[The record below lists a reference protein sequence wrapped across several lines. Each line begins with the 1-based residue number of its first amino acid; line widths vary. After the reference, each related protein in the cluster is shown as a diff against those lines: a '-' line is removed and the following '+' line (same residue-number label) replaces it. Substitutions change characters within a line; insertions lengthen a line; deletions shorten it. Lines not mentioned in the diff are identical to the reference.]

1 MYIITHISWKAGEAT
16 SQSSL
21 CDACKHS
28 RTWVEGSFSRV
39 LPYVYAIAFL
49 VLVEYRNYSVVMV
62 KICHGIEDA

>member
-1 MYIITHISWKAGEAT
+1 MTHVNTAELG
-16 SQSSL
+16 
-21 CDACKHS
+21 S
-28 RTWVEGSFSRV
+28 RGSFSRV